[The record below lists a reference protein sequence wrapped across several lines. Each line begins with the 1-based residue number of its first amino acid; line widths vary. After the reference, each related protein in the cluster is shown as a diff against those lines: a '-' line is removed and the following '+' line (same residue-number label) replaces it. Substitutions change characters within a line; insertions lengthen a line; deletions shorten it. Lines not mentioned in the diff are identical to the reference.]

1 MFMVGS
7 YDNRSNL
14 QSRFEISR
22 LKDALCAP
30 STVGN
35 KLDCGRF
42 YLRKVLGK
50 LPTYPFPNLTLAI
63 TSFLEQNV
71 RLGEV

>member
-1 MFMVGS
+1 MVGS

-22 LKDALCAP
+22 VKDALYAP

-35 KLDCGRF
+35 KLYFGRF
-42 YLRKVLGK
+42 YVCKVVGNSLST
-50 LPTYPFPNLTLAI
+50 PPLT
-63 TSFLEQNV
+63 
-71 RLGEV
+71 